1 MYDKK
6 QWWTTVLDSMCAW
19 DENQIKGT
27 AMPSQIMRA
36 VEIPIILLAHSCF
49 AVKKNFATLCALK
62 PKKPFNAF
70 HSFYHL
76 KNLFE

>member
-6 QWWTTVLDSMCAW
+6 QWWTTALDSMGAW
-19 DENQIKGT
+19 EENQIKGT

-49 AVKKNFATLCALK
+49 DVKKTLLPCVL
-62 PKKPFNAF
+62 
-70 HSFYHL
+70 
-76 KNLFE
+76 